1 MAQKSRL
8 PVILFALSIVI
19 VVVGFKAL
27 FPTPEKALV
36 EHVVASD
43 TSLAPKDGRRIEIH
57 CNKPDFTKEE
67 ALKLIAHYN
76 NWAGREGQISIHKPD
91 RNNNYLPWAVWNAGE
106 ETKFQDHKKPN

>member
-8 PVILFALSIVI
+8 PAILFALSIVI

-27 FPTPEKALV
+27 FPSPEKGLA

-57 CNKPDFTKEE
+57 CNNPDLTRDE
-67 ALKLIAHYN
+67 ARKLIDYYDDR
-76 NWAGREGQISIHKPD
+76 AGRDGQVSIHKPD

-106 ETKFQDHKKPN
+106 HIKFQDYLFE